1 MRENAYSPLFIVAF
15 NGETERDDVSALY
28 RAGVEGGYRK
38 VRGCYKGVTE
48 RSWLLNAEQFSKVR
62 DSGELANQESVL
74 FLDNQRNG
82 WLYFAKDGFAHGF
95 NTVLLGEWKEVHA
108 TQAAKLE
115 AWTEIDG
122 KYFACR

>member
-1 MRENAYSPLFIVAF
+1 MRENAYSPLYIVAF
-15 NGETERDDVSALY
+15 NGATERDDVAALY

-48 RSWLLNAEQFSKVR
+48 RSWLLNADDFCKVR
-62 DSGELANQESVL
+62 ASGELKEQESVL

-82 WLYFAKDGFAHGF
+82 WLYTNKDGFVHGF